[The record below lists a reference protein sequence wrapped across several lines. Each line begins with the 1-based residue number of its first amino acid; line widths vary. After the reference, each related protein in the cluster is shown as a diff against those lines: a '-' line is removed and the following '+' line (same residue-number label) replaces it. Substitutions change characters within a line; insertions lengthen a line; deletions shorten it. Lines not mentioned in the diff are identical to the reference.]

1 MLWKCY
7 KNIVDV
13 AFFFFLIPLQISAT
27 IILFYFFPPIFG
39 NAIVTIAI
47 KKKNWFP
54 YFGNGIATIRFSQFF
69 FLPIFDNAIA
79 TIVTKK
85 KISPY
90 FGNGIATI
98 SLSIFFFF
106 FSLRALHAHWQQN
119 WAQEIRYPCCRN
131 STFSLSTFFFF
142 SLILL
147 VEFQQW

>member
-1 MLWKCY
+1 M
-7 KNIVDV
+7 DV
-13 AFFFFLIPLQISAT
+13 AFFFLIPLQISAT

-47 KKKNWFP
+47 KKKIDSLISA
-54 YFGNGIATIRFSQFF
+54 IALPQLGSHNFF
-69 FLPIFDNAIA
+69 FSLFSTMPLPQLLQ
-79 TIVTKK
+79 KK
-85 KISPY
+85 KFPPISAMALPQ
-90 FGNGIATI
+90 
-98 SLSIFFFF
+98 LVCQFFFF
-106 FSLRALHAHWQQN
+106 FSLRALHAHGQQN